1 MHGRIIAASLALAGL
16 AQAGPTPGYLAVI
29 GPAALRFEPP
39 IQWRRPPPP
48 EPVPEQP
55 SAPPA
60 TNTVAVVAV
69 PAGPG
74 EFYGPEIPEQ
84 PPEPPKS
91 LVSDEILDFVS
102 GIKPDSQYVPPS
114 VLLRYF
120 TAPGTNNPVQVVVPV
135 GFQAPVAPAPFRSSA
150 TYEKDP

>member
-1 MHGRIIAASLALAGL
+1 MHGRIIVASLALAGM
-16 AQAGPTPGYLAVI
+16 AQAGPAPGYLAVI

-48 EPVPEQP
+48 EPEPEP
-55 SAPPA
+55 KPIAPA
-60 TNTVAVVAV
+60 TNKVEVVVA
-69 PAGPG
+69 PANPN
-74 EFYGPEIPEQ
+74 EFYGPEIPE
-84 PPEPPKS
+84 PMPEPPKS

-102 GIKPDSQYVPPS
+102 GIKPDSQYVPPT

-150 TYEKDP
+150 TFQTEP

>member
-16 AQAGPTPGYLAVI
+16 AQAGPTTGYLAVI

-48 EPVPEQP
+48 EPEPEP
-55 SAPPA
+55 PTIAPT
-60 TNTVAVVAV
+60 TNTVEAAAIPAVSN
-69 PAGPG
+69 

-84 PPEPPKS
+84 PPEPPNS
-91 LVSDEILDFVS
+91 LIEDGIPNFVS
-102 GIKPDSQYVPPS
+102 GIQPDSQYAPPS

-120 TAPGTNNPVQVVVPV
+120 TAPGTNSPVQVVVPV

-150 TYEKDP
+150 TFEKEQ